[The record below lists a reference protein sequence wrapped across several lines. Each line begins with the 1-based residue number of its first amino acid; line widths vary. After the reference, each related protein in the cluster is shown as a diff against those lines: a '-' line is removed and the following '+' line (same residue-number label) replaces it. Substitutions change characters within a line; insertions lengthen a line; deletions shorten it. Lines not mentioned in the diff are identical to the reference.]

1 MRVRPLFALLCCV
14 AVSQSAVAQLN
25 VREVKG
31 GKDHPL
37 LSRFEGAKMVGY
49 NAVRYDQAE
58 LPASRPYFKDNTIR
72 VDNLLKPEGSYTRIA
87 YVFPKDRSGLE
98 VFRNYQAAIAQAGLK
113 VIYTCEK
120 KEACGALES
129 YYNASYLMRDGFL
142 EGGTGIHNSFNAG
155 LGEPRYLV
163 AQGARPDGSPVHV
176 AVLVAAPL
184 RDYMGGIS
192 LQIVEGK
199 PMDSGKVAATLNAG
213 DMARRI
219 AAEGKVAV
227 YGVYFDTDKAE
238 IKPDSKAALAEM
250 GKLLQQDKNLKVH
263 IVGHTDNQGAATR
276 NMDLS
281 QKRAESVARVLAT
294 EYKIDARRLNAKGV
308 GPYAPVMSNDAEPGR
323 EKNRR
328 VELVKQ

>member
-1 MRVRPLFALLCCV
+1 MRVRPLFALLCC
-14 AVSQSAVAQLN
+14 AAMSQAAFAQLN

-49 NAVRYDQAE
+49 KATAYDQAE
-58 LPASRPYFKDNTIR
+58 LPASRAYFKDNKIV
-72 VDNLLKPEGSYTRIA
+72 VDKLLKPEGSYTRIA

-113 VIYTCEK
+113 VLYNCE
-120 KEACGALES
+120 KEACGSLAS
-129 YYNASYLMRDGFL
+129 YYNSSYLMRDGFL
-142 EGGTGIHNSFNAG
+142 DGGNSIHNSFNSG

-163 AQGARPDGSPVHV
+163 AQGTRPDGTPVHI
-176 AVLVAAPL
+176 AVLVAAP
-184 RDYMGGIS
+184 RSDYLGGIS

-199 PMDSGKVAATLNAG
+199 PMDTGKVAATLNAG

-219 AAEGKVAV
+219 AADGKVAV

-238 IKPDSKAALAEM
+238 VKPASKATLSEM
-250 GKLLQQDKNLKVH
+250 AKLLQQDRNLKVH
-263 IVGHTDNQGAATR
+263 IVGHTDNQGAAAH

-281 QKRAESVARVLAT
+281 QKRAESVAKVLSA
-294 EYKIDARRLNAKGV
+294 EYKIDAKRLSAKGV